1 MVRSR
6 LVLEET
12 AYRSDNRRYVN
23 SAELAGDDMS
33 EDNKRNLLFFEAPT
47 MRELFAE
54 MDEWQAT
61 NRKRLQSVS
70 VQPDGNGFA
79 CIALSNP
86 TEVIIVNGHG
96 KGGVAVG
103 SNLLAVTSPPGFDEV
118 FIGSHP
124 FSEVMKY
131 KNT

>member
-1 MVRSR
+1 
-6 LVLEET
+6 
-12 AYRSDNRRYVN
+12 
-23 SAELAGDDMS
+23 MS

-47 MRELFAE
+47 MRELFAD

-86 TEVIIVNGHG
+86 TEVIIVNGYG
-96 KGGVAVG
+96 KGGALVADN
-103 SNLLAVTSPPGFDEV
+103 SLATHDMKVDHYEQEAGRDTGY
-118 FIGSHP
+118 
-124 FSEVMKY
+124 SEASKTYTRAVLEAREAIHAVNK
-131 KNT
+131 